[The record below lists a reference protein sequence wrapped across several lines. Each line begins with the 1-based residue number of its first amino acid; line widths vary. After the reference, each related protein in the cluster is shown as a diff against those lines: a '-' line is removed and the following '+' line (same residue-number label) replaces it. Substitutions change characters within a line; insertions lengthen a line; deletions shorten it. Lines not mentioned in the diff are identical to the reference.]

1 MESEV
6 ELKGGR
12 GADPRMIASRTK
24 KGNGTMEL
32 VGAKLKS
39 NKEREAERNEA
50 RGADRTDSRRET
62 RKTMMATILMATMA
76 LIGILAA
83 LASNGRK
90 KNEHARPKDERG
102 DCLSRR
108 ANLKIETWIL
118 NVVAVAMCENAIVER
133 TLRALELQ
141 ANVWSWIEVQ
151 RSWKK
156 IGKSRR
162 NTIGLSGS
170 ENDRQLIYSKAQDYC
185 RGIKRIRAMELV
197 GSRSNMKKYKT
208 R

>member
-1 MESEV
+1 MT
-6 ELKGGR
+6 
-12 GADPRMIASRTK
+12 AAM
-24 KGNGTMEL
+24 
-32 VGAKLKS
+32 
-39 NKEREAERNEA
+39 
-50 RGADRTDSRRET
+50 
-62 RKTMMATILMATMA
+62 LMAIMV
-76 LIGILAA
+76 LIDLLEILTA
-83 LASNGRK
+83 NGRK
-90 KNEHARPKDERG
+90 KNEHTRRKDERG
-102 DCLSRR
+102 DCLSFR
-108 ANLKIETWIL
+108 ANSKIKTWIF
-118 NVVAVAMCENAIVER
+118 NVVAVTMCKNAIAER
-133 TLRALELQ
+133 MLRALELQ

>member
-32 VGAKLKS
+32 VGVKLKS

-62 RKTMMATILMATMA
+62 RETMMATILMATMA

-90 KNEHARPKDERG
+90 KNERARPKDEREN
-102 DCLSRR
+102 CLSCR
-108 ANLKIETWIL
+108 AYLKSETWIW
-118 NVVAVAMCENAIVER
+118 NTAAVVMGKNAIVER
-133 TLRALELQ
+133 MMRALELYC
-141 ANVWSWIEVQ
+141 NIWPWIEVR
-151 RSWKK
+151 RSRKMM
-156 IGKSRR
+156 GKLRR
-162 NTIGLSGS
+162 NTIGLSGN
-170 ENDRQLIYSKAQDYC
+170 ENDRLLIYLKAQD
-185 RGIKRIRAMELV
+185 
-197 GSRSNMKKYKT
+197 
-208 R
+208 